1 MNKHFSK
8 TGKILFVL
16 GLSLLLGLYLVS
28 SNPILLRIPPDN
40 SIRPRYYCVVNPFRD
55 RAPEHIAQQYLN
67 QLKAGEIESISSYI
81 GERQDIL
88 EKERKWPIQSWRIGD
103 RIDQRDKT
111 EIQYWV
117 TRGNGYNS
125 VEEVTFDL
133 VQSSGKWEL
142 KTYRAIY

>member
-1 MNKHFSK
+1 MNKYFSK
-8 TGKILFVL
+8 AGKILFVL
-16 GLSLLLGLYLVS
+16 VISLLLGLYLIRSRSV
-28 SNPILLRIPPDN
+28 LLRIPSDDT
-40 SIRPRYYCVVNPFRD
+40 IRPRYYCVVNPFRD
-55 RAPEHIAQQYLN
+55 KAPEYVAQQYLN

-103 RIDQRDKT
+103 RIDQTDKT
-111 EIQYWV
+111 AIQYWV

-125 VEEVTFDL
+125 EEEVTFDL
-133 VQSSGKWEL
+133 LQSSGKWEL